1 MKHINVFNLNVF
13 FKAEINSLNVELN
26 EIGLFI
32 KIKKRRPLLQFNDK
46 KKEPVF
52 IILKVIKPV
61 FKLKSLLNL
70 I

>member
-1 MKHINVFNLNVF
+1 MKHINVFDLNVF

-32 KIKKRRPLLQFNDK
+32 KIKKRRTLLQFNDK

-52 IILKVIKPV
+52 IILKAIKPV

>member
-1 MKHINVFNLNVF
+1 MKHINVFDLNVF
-13 FKAEINSLNVELN
+13 FKTEINSLNVKLN

>member
-1 MKHINVFNLNVF
+1 MKHINVFDLNVF

-52 IILKVIKPV
+52 IILKAIKPV